1 MFLPPETIIASG
13 PVIVENGKV
22 LLNREKKPYGET
34 LFMFPGG
41 KVEDFSI
48 SLEEPCRR
56 EAREEMGIDIEII
69 KPLDT
74 LLARQVEKEDRLVI
88 LVHYLANRIGEV
100 RPGKEII
107 EWGWYDINNL
117 PPNSAPNVFT
127 IIEKYKQGKHV

>member
-1 MFLPPETIIASG
+1 MSKL
-13 PVIVENGKV
+13 VIVESPTKAKTISKFLGKEFKIESSFGHIRD
-22 LLNREKKPYGET
+22 LPKSK
-34 LFMFPGG
+34 
-41 KVEDFSI
+41 
-48 SLEEPCRR
+48 
-56 EAREEMGIDIEII
+56 MGIDIEII